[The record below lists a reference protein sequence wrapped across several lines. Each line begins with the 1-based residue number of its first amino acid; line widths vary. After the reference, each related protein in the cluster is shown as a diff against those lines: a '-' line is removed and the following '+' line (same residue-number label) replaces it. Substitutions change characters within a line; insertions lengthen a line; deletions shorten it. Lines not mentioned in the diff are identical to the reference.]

1 MNSDIKQMVKA
12 LEAEGWS
19 IGTDGRVARTI
30 ERGGV
35 TVEKVNATVWAIPLR
50 RSPEPLVR

>member
-19 IGTDGRVARTI
+19 IGTR
-30 ERGGV
+30 
-35 TVEKVNATVWAIPLR
+35 WP
-50 RSPEPLVR
+50 RSTDD